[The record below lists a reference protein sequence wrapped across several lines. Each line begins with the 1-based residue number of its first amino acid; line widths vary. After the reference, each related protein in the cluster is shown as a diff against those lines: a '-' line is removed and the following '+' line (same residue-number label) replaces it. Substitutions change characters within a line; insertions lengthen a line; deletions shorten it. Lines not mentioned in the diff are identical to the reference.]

1 MRTSKQLANL
11 IGQNEGFAAGGHQIV
26 RARTYKR
33 KIPAWALNDTE
44 VQKVLLRA
52 FPRLATD
59 DRQRD
64 SAGRWI
70 TVIHWYFRLGYTRGQ
85 IADEF
90 ATTTERIKGV
100 IRSIYRVSKGRR
112 ADGKG
117 PLKRFKKAPH
127 APKRL
132 I

>member
-1 MRTSKQLANL
+1 MRVRKQLSKL
-11 IGQNEGFAAGGHQIV
+11 LGTNEGFMTGGYTTV
-26 RARTYKR
+26 RARSYKR
-33 KIPAWALNDTE
+33 TIPSWALSDKE

-59 DRQRD
+59 ENQRE

-70 TVIHWYFRLGYTRGQ
+70 TVIHLYFRLGYTRGQ

-117 PLKRFKKAPH
+117 PLKRLKKG
-127 APKRL
+127 
-132 I
+132 